1 MDGFEWFLVIFI
13 IVASIVRILTIQN
26 WKNISPEIATSM
38 FDKNQIA
45 KTWPMV
51 VGSGVMLLSSLSFV
65 IYIMVK
71 SYSLR
76 SISTTFK
83 AIIILLGLIGFGYDF
98 FLSYILSFDTNCTS
112 KSNSVGESG
121 CEIDIKNKQTS
132 GTIVSHVET
141 LVRLIIIYY
150 LANQFNVVQ
159 QIAGKRR

>member
-26 WKNISPEIATSM
+26 WKNISPALATSM

-51 VGSGVMLLSSLSFV
+51 AGSGVMLLSSLSFV
-65 IYIMVK
+65 IYVMIK

-76 SISTTFK
+76 TISTTFK
-83 AIIILLGLIGFGYDF
+83 AIIILFGLASLGYDF
-98 FLSYILSFDTNCTS
+98 FLSYILSFETDCS
-112 KSNSVGESG
+112 VKGNSVGQPG
-121 CEIDIKNKQTS
+121 CEDDIKSKQTS